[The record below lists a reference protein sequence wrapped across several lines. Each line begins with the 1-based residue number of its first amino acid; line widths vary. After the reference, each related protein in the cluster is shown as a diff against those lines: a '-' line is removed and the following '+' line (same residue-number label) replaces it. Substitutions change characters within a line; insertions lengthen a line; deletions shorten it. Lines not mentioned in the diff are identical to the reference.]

1 MSRPAS
7 DSLDDVVARLFADFG
22 GRLTLPDVHAVVWRC
37 CHELDIVSVPALPEF
52 VERLARQRLQ
62 VAVDAVR

>member
-1 MSRPAS
+1 MSRPAP
-7 DSLDDVVARLFADFG
+7 DLLADVVDRLFAHFE

-37 CHELDIVSVPALPEF
+37 CHELDIVSRPALPEL

-62 VAVDAVR
+62 DAVDAVR